1 MVGITRTEATH
12 ISVVF
17 SAGLTNVQL
26 RIQATCFQTFV
37 KSSILDCNIQGGA
50 MEGVIEP
57 HFTCLFVDEAA
68 QATKP
73 ETLIPLSVVAG
84 DPIPE
89 NTKVEIV
96 LAGDPRQLSP
106 NVCSIKAAECG
117 LKTTFLERLL
127 QRPISALGG
136 GHPHML
142 GLSPK
147 LDNVC
152 TIQDGIQYSFQ
163 KEGQDYLNFFDT
175 QLQRTYVLSHDAEPL
190 FYFDKLQGAKTTNGY
205 PKQVL
210 RASQALSTPVQLQEV
225 ELPSMLQPL
234 KPR

>member
-84 DPIPE
+84 RS
-89 NTKVEIV
+89 NTREHKGGNC
-96 LAGDPRQLSP
+96 AGGRSSSAKSQCVQYQSCR
-106 NVCSIKAAECG
+106 VWIK
-117 LKTTFLERLL
+117 
-127 QRPISALGG
+127 
-136 GHPHML
+136 
-142 GLSPK
+142 
-147 LDNVC
+147 
-152 TIQDGIQYSFQ
+152 
-163 KEGQDYLNFFDT
+163 DYLP
-175 QLQRTYVLSHDAEPL
+175 RTTLA
-190 FYFDKLQGAKTTNGY
+190 ATN
-205 PKQVL
+205 
-210 RASQALSTPVQLQEV
+210 
-225 ELPSMLQPL
+225 
-234 KPR
+234 